1 MKAECPLCK
10 QQFSSIVY
18 NIKSDNEYEEYKIPI
33 QEPEDPYQSILDP
46 VHHRFRYR
54 SAPLIHLINIY

>member
-10 QQFSSIVY
+10 QQFSSIVD
-18 NIKSDNEYEEYKIPI
+18 NIKSDNEYEEYKIPV

-54 SAPLIHLINIY
+54 SAPLMHLINIY